1 MEEVVDRIRKIP
13 TDLTI
18 VCQDGNVFAIKSMIA
33 ASSPAFAAMLSGKF
47 IENNVIN
54 MPEDPAVLVQAAVN
68 YIQLGELPT
77 KLSPE
82 DLMVFLDKYCV
93 EHKSLIKKLF
103 DTLDGLDRLFKFD
116 RAMSIYQ
123 KICDNVHYKQLRMKA
138 AKTIAIG
145 IRMTYELV
153 CDACGDSTIW
163 TCNSCKFASFTHD
176 LKCDDGCDFKKPSF
190 HQKCTKNPRGYHQA
204 IKIIRKNVDPYLL
217 GRALYDYYIG
227 IEYNDDNTQIT
238 ESVQQ

>member
-1 MEEVVDRIRKIP
+1 MEEVINRIRKVP

-54 MPEDPAVLVQAAVN
+54 MPEDSAILVQAAVN
-68 YIQLGELPT
+68 YIQLGELPVT
-77 KLSPE
+77 LLPE

-93 EHKSLIKKLF
+93 EHESLIKELINI
-103 DTLDGLDRLFKFD
+103 LDKVNVSFKFD
-116 RAMSIYQ
+116 RAMSIYE
-123 KICDNVHYKQLRMKA
+123 KICDNAHYEQLRKKA
-138 AKTIAIG
+138 AKSIATG
-145 IRMTYELV
+145 IRITYKLV

-176 LKCDDGCDFKKPSF
+176 IKCDEGCDFKKPLF
-190 HQKCTKNPRGYHQA
+190 HQKCTKDPRGHHQA
-204 IKIIRKNVDPYLL
+204 VKIIRKNVDPYLL
-217 GRALYDYYIG
+217 GRAIYDYYIG
-227 IEYNDDNTQIT
+227 T
-238 ESVQQ
+238 ELVQQ